1 MSELK
6 PCPRGTDM
14 CKPYVCRWVEA
25 KGVLVTGMAEVRC
38 ECGMR
43 GPTAYGETA
52 KYLNDTAAALWNM
65 RRPTLS
71 PETREKMREIAGKS
85 KPGNVY
91 EFFRSEVKKGE
102 QALELL
108 RTILDEMG
116 EG

>member
-1 MSELK
+1 
-6 PCPRGTDM
+6 M

-71 PETREKMREIAGKS
+71 PETVARVKRVLEIFDRANQDELCRLPDS
-85 KPGNVY
+85 DYP
-91 EFFRSEVKKGE
+91 
-102 QALELL
+102 AELL
-108 RTILDEMG
+108 RTILEELG